1 MFDFSWSE
9 LGLIAVVALVV
20 IGPKDLPRVMRIL
33 GQWMGRA
40 RAMAREFQG
49 SLDQMMHEAELD
61 EVKHNIQRATNF
73 DIKREVRNT
82 IDPKGEIERSLT
94 DSTLRNPLAESPKPA
109 DEDKPAEAAKP
120 AAALP
125 PPEDFPPLAEP
136 PSETEEVKSSAPE
149 PEAHDR

>member
-9 LGLIAVVALVV
+9 LGLIAVVALLV

-40 RAMAREFQG
+40 RAIAREFQG

-61 EVKHNIQRATNF
+61 DIKHNIDRATHF
-73 DIKREVRNT
+73 DLNREIRNT
-82 IDPKGEIERSLT
+82 IDPKGEIERSFT
-94 DSTLRNPLAESPKPA
+94 DPTLLNPLADTSKPA
-109 DEDKPAEAAKP
+109 DEDKPAEAEKP

-125 PPEDFPPLAEP
+125 PPEDLPPLAEP
-136 PSETEEVKSSAPE
+136 PPVTEETRSSAPE
-149 PEAHDR
+149 PEPHDR